1 MGSRVTEPRDGVPR
15 ASGQAGTGKLVRGQ
29 EQLRQLNLI
38 LTNMGILFP
47 SKNNKNRKE
56 TATANIVRYT
66 HSCLEAKFQLYADM
80 GILSFS
86 LVVL

>member
-1 MGSRVTEPRDGVPR
+1 MTKPRDGVPR
-15 ASGQAGTGKLVRGQ
+15 ASGQAGAGKLVRGQ

-47 SKNNKNRKE
+47 SKKKKKKNRKE
-56 TATANIVRYT
+56 RAAANTLRYT

-80 GILSFS
+80 GILRFS
-86 LVVL
+86 LAVL